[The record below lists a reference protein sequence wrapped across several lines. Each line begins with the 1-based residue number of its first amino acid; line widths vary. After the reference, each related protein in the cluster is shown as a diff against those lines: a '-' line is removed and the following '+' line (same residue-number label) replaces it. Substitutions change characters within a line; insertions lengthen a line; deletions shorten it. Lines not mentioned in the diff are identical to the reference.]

1 MHRLLSGCF
10 PHRGP
15 DGCPGGSSTLLKNSK
30 PKELKWFD
38 KVQEKYVKSLEWCFQ
53 HRWAPLGAAVVLLV
67 FCGWRVMSMG
77 VRCCPP
83 SPSNEAIVTLSTE
96 KDMTKEES
104 YAVAENV
111 IDALLAVDNVEEVGV
126 TTDSR
131 VAGMDVGQL
140 GLPQTITD
148 LLNAANSYGTYQINV
163 MLDESSP
170 PGRSNRPA
178 RRWRKL

>member
-1 MHRLLSGCF
+1 M
-10 PHRGP
+10 
-15 DGCPGGSSTLLKNSK
+15 
-30 PKELKWFD
+30 
-38 KVQEKYVKSLEWCFQ
+38 
-53 HRWAPLGAAVVLLV
+53 VLLV

-77 VRCCPP
+77 VEMLPTIT
-83 SPSNEAIVTLSTE
+83 SNEAIVTLSTE

-140 GLPQTITD
+140 GLPRP
-148 LLNAANSYGTYQINV
+148 
-163 MLDESSP
+163 SP
-170 PGRSNRPA
+170 TC
-178 RRWRKL
+178 